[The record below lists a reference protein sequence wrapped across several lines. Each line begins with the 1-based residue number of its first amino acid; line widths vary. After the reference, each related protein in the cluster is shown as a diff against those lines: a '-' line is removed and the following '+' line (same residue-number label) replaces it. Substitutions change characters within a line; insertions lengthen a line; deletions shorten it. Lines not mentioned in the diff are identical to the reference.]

1 MAASTTLA
9 AWTLR
14 LVTEAAPPAQRA
26 TLLADLAAP
35 GDPRDGDAR
44 VPYRAAVALW
54 ESLPAAHADPDLGL
68 SFAAT
73 MATSHLGVVGYFAS
87 TAGTVGGALERVLRF
102 HRLLKD
108 PSELSI
114 TFAPDAVHIRE
125 APPPGE
131 ARFPRHLAEAIL
143 GAYVV
148 LARQWTGQRVEA
160 TAVRFQHAAPGDTR
174 AHERLFGR
182 RPTFGASE
190 NALVLP
196 GAAARLPLRTAD
208 AALASYLEPVAAARL
223 QALPAGDR
231 LLAEV
236 GRTVL
241 DALPDGYPSIQGVA
255 RKLGLS
261 SRSLQRRLEERST
274 RYQDVV
280 DGVRRDAATRL
291 LADPSLSVA
300 EVAFVLGFADT
311 SGFHRAFRR
320 WTGRAPRRVAAAV

>member
-1 MAASTTLA
+1 LA
-9 AWTLR
+9 
-14 LVTEAAPPAQRA
+14 EAAPPEARA
-26 TLLADLAAP
+26 ALAAELE
-35 GDPRDGDAR
+35 GSRDPRDGDAR
-44 VPYRAAVALW
+44 IPYRAAVALW
-54 ESLPAAHADPDLGL
+54 ERLPAAHADPDLGL

-73 MATSHLGVVGYFAS
+73 LGTSHLGVAGYFVS
-87 TAGTVGGALERVLRF
+87 TAETVSVALQRLLRF

-114 TFAPDAVHIRE
+114 TLAPDAVRIVE

-131 ARFPRHLAEAIL
+131 PRFPRHLAEAIL
-143 GAYVV
+143 AAYPV
-148 LARQWTGQRVEA
+148 LARQWTGLPVGV
-160 TAVRFQHAAPGDTR
+160 TSVCFQHASPGDTR
-174 AHERLFGR
+174 AHERLFGCK
-182 RPTFGASE
+182 PVFGARE

-196 GAAARLPLRTAD
+196 AAVARLPLRTAD
-208 AALASYLEPVAAARL
+208 AALAGYLEPVVSARL
-223 QALPAGDR
+223 AALPEGDR

-236 GRTVL
+236 RRAVL
-241 DALPDGYPSIQGVA
+241 DALPDGYPSIQRVA

-280 DGVRRDAATRL
+280 DHVRSDAAARL
-291 LADPSLSVA
+291 LADVSLSVA

-320 WTGRAPRRVAAAV
+320 WTGHAPRRGAGSV